1 MQIKRYEVLD
11 IKDAIN
17 LIKKDLG
24 EDAVIISTRQVNGA
38 AGELGFF
45 GKPFLEVIAAI
56 DYKEEDIMPPKD
68 ETSVFNKDVLAPI
81 YDDVRFLKENFDSIV
96 EDKVDY
102 ALNVK
107 FEEIKNF
114 MEEIKFD
121 LNLLKNERTSGGG
134 VKENDLLLYLDGVS
148 FDRSVSSKLIDIF
161 FKGIKLSNF
170 KKEDKIEYFKK
181 FFKKII
187 EKKTERKKFVR
198 SLDGKIVIAV
208 AGNSGSGKTS
218 ASAKLCSKFIY
229 EKNLHVSLCSIDS
242 LKMGGYEILKNYA
255 GKLKIDF
262 TAAKDP
268 SGLNAFI
275 AASRSDV
282 VIIDTFAVNHNNVYR
297 LNALSKFF
305 EGFKGSVNIELAVP
319 AHFKHIDALRSY
331 ESFRNKIGVNGIII
345 TKTDESKG
353 IGNLAGLFMLEDSAV
368 DYVSY
373 GENVPEDIE
382 EANAGSIYQL
392 FFPKPASL

>member
-11 IKDAIN
+11 IKDAID

-56 DYKEEDIMPPKD
+56 DYKEEDIVPPKD
-68 ETSVFNKDVLAPI
+68 ESPLFNKDLLAPI
-81 YDDVRFLKENFDSIV
+81 YDDVRFLKENFNSIV

-134 VKENDLLLYLDGVS
+134 LKENDLLLYLDGIS

-208 AGNSGSGKTS
+208 VGNSGSGKTS
-218 ASAKLCSKFIY
+218 AAAKLCSKFIY

-242 LKMGGYEILKNYA
+242 LKMGGYETLKNYA

-262 TAAKDP
+262 TAAKDS

-275 AASRSDV
+275 SGSRSDV

-297 LNALSKFF
+297 LNALAKFF
-305 EGFKGSVNIELAVP
+305 EGFKGSVNIELITP

-382 EANAGSIYQL
+382 EAIAGNIYDL
-392 FFPKPASL
+392 FFPKPASF

>member
-11 IKDAIN
+11 IKDAID

-56 DYKEEDIMPPKD
+56 DYKEEDIVPPKD
-68 ETSVFNKDVLAPI
+68 ESSLFNKDLLAPI

-121 LNLLKNERTSGGG
+121 LNLLKNERTQSGGL
-134 VKENDLLLYLDGVS
+134 KENDLLLYLDGVS

-187 EKKTERKKFVR
+187 EKKTERKKFIR

-242 LKMGGYEILKNYA
+242 LKMGGYETLKNYA

-262 TAAKDP
+262 TVAKDP
-268 SGLNAFI
+268 LGLNAFI
-275 AASRSDV
+275 AGSRSDV

-297 LNALSKFF
+297 LNALAKFF
-305 EGFKGSVNIELAVP
+305 EGLKGSVNIELAVP

-382 EANAGSIYQL
+382 EAIAGNIYDL
-392 FFPKPASL
+392 FFPKPASF

>member
-11 IKDAIN
+11 IKDAIE

-56 DYKEEDIMPPKD
+56 DYKEEDIIPSKD
-68 ETSVFNKDVLAPI
+68 ETPVFNKDMLAPI
-81 YDDVRFLKENFDSIV
+81 YDDVRFLKENFNSIV

-134 VKENDLLLYLDGVS
+134 LKENDLLLYLDGIS

-208 AGNSGSGKTS
+208 VGNSGSGKTS
-218 ASAKLCSKFIY
+218 AAAKLCSKFIY

-242 LKMGGYEILKNYA
+242 LKMGGYETLKNYA

-262 TAAKDP
+262 TAAKDS

-275 AASRSDV
+275 SGSRSDV

-297 LNALSKFF
+297 LNALAKFF
-305 EGFKGSVNIELAVP
+305 EGFKGSVNIELITP

-382 EANAGSIYQL
+382 EANAGNIYPL
-392 FFPKPASL
+392 FFLKPASF

>member
-11 IKDAIN
+11 IKDAID

-24 EDAVIISTRQVNGA
+24 EDALIISTRQVNGA

-56 DYKEEDIMPPKD
+56 DYKEEDIVPPKD
-68 ETSVFNKDVLAPI
+68 ESPLFNKDLLAPI
-81 YDDVRFLKENFDSIV
+81 YDDVRFLKENFNSIV

-134 VKENDLLLYLDGVS
+134 LKENDLLLYLDGIS

-218 ASAKLCSKFIY
+218 AAAKLCSKFIY

-242 LKMGGYEILKNYA
+242 LKMGGYETLKNYA

-262 TAAKDP
+262 AIAKDP
-268 SGLNAFI
+268 SVLNSFI
-275 AASRSDV
+275 DSSRSDV

-297 LNALSKFF
+297 LNALAKFF
-305 EGFKGSVNIELAVP
+305 EGLKGSVNIELIVP
-319 AHFKHIDALRSY
+319 ANFKHIDVLRSY

-373 GENVPEDIE
+373 GESVPEDIE
-382 EANAGSIYQL
+382 EAKAGSIYDL
-392 FFPKPASL
+392 FFPKSASF

>member
-11 IKDAIN
+11 IKDAID

-68 ETSVFNKDVLAPI
+68 EAACFNKDMLAPI

-121 LNLLKNERTSGGG
+121 LNLLKNERTQGGG
-134 VKENDLLLYLDGVS
+134 LKENDLLLYLDGIS

-161 FKGIKLSNF
+161 FKGITLSNF

-198 SLDGKIVIAV
+198 SLNGKIVIAV

-218 ASAKLCSKFIY
+218 AAAKLCSKFIY

-242 LKMGGYEILKNYA
+242 LKMGGYETLKNYA

-262 TAAKDP
+262 TTAKDP

-275 AASRSDV
+275 AGSRSDV

-305 EGFKGSVNIELAVP
+305 EGLKGSVNIELIVP

-382 EANAGSIYQL
+382 EANAGNIYPL